1 MLKGFQ
7 FAFCQMKAAKMA
19 LQTLAEVS
27 LTPILNGA
35 VAGAAI
41 SAGTLW
47 SEGPAA
53 IFVIRRP
60 G

>member
-1 MLKGFQ
+1 
-7 FAFCQMKAAKMA
+7 MKAVKMA
-19 LQTLAEVS
+19 LQTLADVS
-27 LTPILNGA
+27 LVPILNGA
-35 VAGAAI
+35 VAGSAI
-41 SAGTLW
+41 SAGNLW